1 MRETQ
6 MKKIIAAAVAAAF
19 VAPAFASDV
28 TVSGDVEYFFISGN
42 SGKTY
47 SDSGDQDV
55 VVSGSSDIGN
65 GLTATASLELDG
77 SDSDLNSDSSLTIAG
92 SFGSVAVGDA
102 VDTAIEAFDE
112 KSDKAEQGGT
122 SGDNAIGDTH
132 TMLLKPAVGVEGLDL
147 ALSYS
152 TTTASATS
160 AKTITSYAAQ
170 YTMGGITVAYG
181 VADKEETD
189 AQQSST
195 GVGFAVGPISVGYEA
210 IQNDGF
216 VEDTDQTNVGV
227 AYNYGQGNIFF
238 ETGEVDVSGTK
249 TETTAYGISYK
260 MGAVNLYVLNNE
272 VDTTTDTEDTY
283 VGVEYAF

>member
-1 MRETQ
+1 

-19 VAPAFASDV
+19 VAPAFAADV

-47 SDSGDQDV
+47 SDSGDQDIT
-55 VVSGSSDIGN
+55 VSGSSDIGN
-65 GLTATASLELDG
+65 GLTATASLEVDG
-77 SDSDLNSDSSLTIAG
+77 SDSDIASDSSLTIAG

-102 VDTAIEAFDE
+102 VDAAIEAFDE
-112 KSDKAEQGGT
+112 VSDKAEQGGT
-122 SGDNAIGDTH
+122 GGDNAVTNTH
-132 TMLLKPAVGVEGLDL
+132 SVLLKPATGIEGLDL
-147 ALSYS
+147 ALSYG
-152 TTTASATS
+152 TTTATATS

-170 YTMGGITVAYG
+170 YAMSGLTVAYG

-195 GVGFAVGPISVGYEA
+195 SVSFAVGPISVGYES
-210 IQNDGF
+210 IQNAAF
-216 VEDTDQTNVGV
+216 TEDKDQTNVGL

-238 ETGEVDVSGTK
+238 ESGEVDTSGTK
-249 TETTAYGISYK
+249 VETTAYGISYQ
-260 MGAVNLYVLNNE
+260 MGALNLYVLNNE

>member
-1 MRETQ
+1 

-19 VAPAFASDV
+19 VAPAFAADV
-28 TVSGDVEYFFISGN
+28 TVSGDVEYFFVNGN

-55 VVSGSSDIGN
+55 TVSGSSDIGN
-65 GLTATASLELDG
+65 GLTATASLEIDG
-77 SDSDLNSDSSLTIAG
+77 SDSDIASDSSLTIAG
-92 SFGSVAVGDA
+92 AFGSVAVGDA
-102 VDTAIEAFDE
+102 TDAAIEAFDE

-122 SGDNAIGDTH
+122 SGDNAVANTH
-132 TMLLKPAVGVEGLDL
+132 SILVKPATGVDGLEL
-147 ALSYS
+147 ALSYG
-152 TTTASATS
+152 TTTAAAAS

-170 YTMGGITVAYG
+170 YTMGGVTVAYG
-181 VADKEETD
+181 VADKDETD

-195 GVGFAVGPISVGYEA
+195 SVSFAVGPISVGFDS

-227 AYNYGQGNIFF
+227 AYNYGQGNVFF
-238 ETGEVDVSGTK
+238 ESGEVDVSGTK
-249 TETTAYGISYK
+249 TETTAYGISYQL
-260 MGAVNLYVLNNE
+260 GALNLYVLNNE
-272 VDTTTDTEDTY
+272 VDASSDTEDTY

>member
-6 MKKIIAAAVAAAF
+6 MKKIIAAAIAAAF
-19 VAPAFASDV
+19 VAPDFAEV
-28 TVSGDVEYFFISGN
+28 TVSGDVEYFFVNGN

-47 SDSGDQDV
+47 SDSGDQDI

-65 GLTATASLELDG
+65 GLTATASLEVDG
-77 SDSDLNSDSSLTIAG
+77 SDADIASDSSLTISGA
-92 SFGSVAVGDA
+92 FGSVAVGDA
-102 VDTAIEAFDE
+102 TDTAIEMFDE

-122 SGDNAIGDTH
+122 SGDNALADTH
-132 TMLLKPAVGVEGLDL
+132 TVSFRPATGVEGLDVG
-147 ALSYS
+147 LSYS
-152 TTTASATS
+152 TTTAAAAS

-170 YTMGGITVAYG
+170 YTMGGVTVAYG
-181 VADKEETD
+181 VADKDETD

-195 GVGFAVGPISVGYEA
+195 SVSFAVGPISVGFDS

-227 AYNYGQGNIFF
+227 AYNYGQGNVFF
-238 ETGEVDVSGTK
+238 ESGEVDVSGTK

-260 MGAVNLYVLNNE
+260 MGALNLYVLNNE
-272 VDTTTDTEDTY
+272 VDASSDTEDTY